1 MPLVLSLFLILVISF
16 LFSWLAKKFHLSAV
30 IGLILAGLI
39 LSLPF
44 CKQNIIV
51 GHENIIERLSDIGLF
66 TLMFLAGFEIS
77 WSMLVKEEKDAIT
90 VTLFT
95 IFTSLILGTVVF
107 ILLGFSLEAALI
119 MGVCFGITAEATKAR
134 VLIQLKKLKTKLGSL
149 LMGAGII
156 NDIIGVLFLGI
167 IAYIFTKDF
176 SINEIKI
183 LGGVLLAFFAGI
195 GVHYTFDRFS
205 KKIKILEKL
214 LLILVVPFFFV
225 NMGMHFGWQSLG
237 IDYKILLIVIVTAAA
252 GQLIG
257 TILTKPITKLRL
269 KQLYLIGWGMNS
281 KGAVELAIAFIALQV
296 GLLPVNLYSALV
308 ITALVSTILFQI
320 IIFRMVKRNPTI
332 MD

>member
-1 MPLVLSLFLILVISF
+1 MPLILSLLTILAISF
-16 LFSWLAKKFHLSAV
+16 FFSWLSRKFHLSEV

-39 LSLPF
+39 LSFPF
-44 CKQNIIV
+44 FRQIVIV
-51 GHENIIERLSDIGLF
+51 GHEDLIASLANVGLL
-66 TLMFLAGFEIS
+66 TLMFLAGFEVS
-77 WSMLVKEEKDAIT
+77 WRMFAKEEKDAFV

-95 IFTSLILGTVVF
+95 IFTSLILGTIVF

-167 IAYIFTKDF
+167 ITYIFNKDF
-176 SINEIKI
+176 SVNEIKI
-183 LGGVLLAFFAGI
+183 LGEVLLAFFAGI
-195 GVHYTFDRFS
+195 AVHYVFNRFS
-205 KKIKILEKL
+205 QKVKILEKSL
-214 LLILVVPFFFV
+214 FILVVPFFFINV
-225 NMGMHFGWQSLG
+225 GMHFNLQSLK
-237 IDYKILLIVIVTAAA
+237 IDYRILLIVIITATA
-252 GQLIG
+252 GQIIG
-257 TILTKPITKLRL
+257 TILTKPITKLKW
-269 KQLYLIGWGMNS
+269 KQLYLVGWGMNS

-308 ITALVSTILFQI
+308 LTALTTTILFQI

>member
-1 MPLVLSLFLILVISF
+1 MPLALSLFLILAISF

-39 LSLPF
+39 LSFPF
-44 CKQNIIV
+44 FRQIVIV
-51 GHENIIERLSDIGLF
+51 GHEDLIASLANVGLL
-66 TLMFLAGFEIS
+66 TLMFLAGFEVS
-77 WSMLVKEEKDAIT
+77 WRMFVKEEKDAFV

-95 IFTSLILGTVVF
+95 IFTSLILGTIVF

-134 VLIQLKKLKTKLGSL
+134 VLIQLKKLKTRLGSL

-167 IAYIFTKDF
+167 ITYIFTKNF
-176 SINEIKI
+176 SVNEIKI
-183 LGGVLLAFFAGI
+183 LGGVILAFFAGMA
-195 GVHYTFDRFS
+195 VHYVFDRFS
-205 KKIKILEKL
+205 QKVKILEKS

-225 NMGMHFGWQSLG
+225 NMGMHFNLQSLKM
-237 IDYKILLIVIVTAAA
+237 DYRILLIVIITATA
-252 GQLIG
+252 GQMIG
-257 TILTKPITKLRL
+257 TILTKPITKLKW
-269 KQLYLIGWGMNS
+269 KQLYLVGWGMNS

-308 ITALVSTILFQI
+308 LAALTTTILFQI
-320 IIFRMVKRNPTI
+320 TIFRTVKQDPTI